1 MKTKEE
7 IIEHLQEVG
16 YTAHTISKITGW
28 MIGAGLKEPN
38 EIIKYKKGLN
48 EFDLFWSWLN
58 DEDKEDDSELTEDE
72 RLIASLLI
80 DVMENADFSD
90 VTMTLRKLRFLTD
103 LFYALEQDE

>member
-7 IIEHLQEVG
+7 IIEHLQKVG

-48 EFDLFWSWLN
+48 EFDSFWAWLN
-58 DEDKEDDSELTEDE
+58 DESDDELTEE
-72 RLIASLLI
+72 EELVASLLL
-80 DVMENADFSD
+80 DVVENSKCTD
-90 VTMTLRKLRFLTD
+90 VTMTIRKIAFLTD
-103 LFYALEQDE
+103 LFNELQKDE